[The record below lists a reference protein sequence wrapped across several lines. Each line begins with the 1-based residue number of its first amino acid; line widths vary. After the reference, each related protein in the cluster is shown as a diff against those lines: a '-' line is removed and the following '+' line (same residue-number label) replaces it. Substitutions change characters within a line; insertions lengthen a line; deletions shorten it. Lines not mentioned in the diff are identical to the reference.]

1 MKQDFKIA
9 AISKQESAAILLKFH
24 YLKDHSKGFKSGYNY
39 GLFYFSELVGVI
51 IFTAFP
57 VPELVQG
64 MFGLPRND
72 QEGFFELSRLCIT
85 PDMQASEHNLASWF
99 VSRAIKQLRKETKVR
114 CILSYADSDYHQGI
128 VYKASNF
135 KYYGLTDPKKDF
147 WILQPDGTYIKHV
160 RGKMKGLAGEW
171 RERSRK
177 HRFVL
182 VFDKNLKIL
191 WKPVDSKAEKE

>member
-39 GLFYFSELVGVI
+39 GLFYFNELVGVI

-64 MFGLPRND
+64 MFGLLRND

-135 KYYGLTDPKKDF
+135 KYYGLTDPKRTF
-147 WILQPDGTYIKHV
+147 GYFRPMEPILSTLEAK
-160 RGKMKGLAGEW
+160 
-171 RERSRK
+171 
-177 HRFVL
+177 
-182 VFDKNLKIL
+182 
-191 WKPVDSKAEKE
+191 